1 LWFEER
7 NWILWIMIEFNW
19 DNLFALF
26 CFVWFGLGLFRLIQM
41 MVIKW
46 YIWVR
51 KKECLCLELIPMNKL
66 KSGSINSP
74 LSFLDN
80 WVCFNSYSHIQT
92 QLRFLVSF
100 CLFAC
105 VCVFMFM
112 RGRISKEDLTLN
124 LDVNQEK
131 KEREKESKSKEK
143 SDSIEDQRS
152 SKSQRQQTSQLYHFV
167 SFHSHSHSHSHS
179 YSHSHSHSLS
189 HSHSPAHSMIIDDIR
204 VTELTLRH
212 FYQRNSKNSKNAKMR
227 IVFSFNKLMKVSI
240 LSSFFHFSL
249 FLVSYSDFECFN

>member
-1 LWFEER
+1 M
-7 NWILWIMIEFNW
+7 NYDWIQLRQSLCFV
-19 DNLFALF
+19 LF
-26 CFVWFGLGLFRLIQM
+26 CFVWFGLGLSRLMQM

-51 KKECLCLELIPMNKL
+51 KKECLCLEPIPMNKL

-80 WVCFNSYSHIQT
+80 WVFFNSYSHIQT

-179 YSHSHSHSLS
+179 LS